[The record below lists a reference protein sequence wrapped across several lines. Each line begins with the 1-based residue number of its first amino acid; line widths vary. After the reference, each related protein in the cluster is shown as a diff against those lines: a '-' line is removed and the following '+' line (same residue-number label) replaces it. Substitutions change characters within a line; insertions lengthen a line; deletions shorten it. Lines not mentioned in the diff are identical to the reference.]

1 LFYINLASSNKKLGQ
16 NPVDMLTSHLF
27 LWLFVL
33 NGMTDTLMNPAKWM
47 ISLVIL
53 TVGIIG
59 FQYYQQ
65 YSLLLRVIAMLAVFG
80 GSLAILATTAQGQQ
94 ALTFIK
100 AARVE
105 ARKVVWPG
113 KQEVV
118 QSTLVVMVMVF
129 IVTLFLWLVDSILLF
144 IMTKVTG

>member
-1 LFYINLASSNKKLGQ
+1 
-16 NPVDMLTSHLF
+16 
-27 LWLFVL
+27 
-33 NGMTDTLMNPAKWM
+33 MNPAKWM
-47 ISLVIL
+47 ISLIVL
-53 TVGIIG
+53 AVGIIG

-80 GSLAILATTAQGQQ
+80 GSLAILASTAQGQQ

-129 IVTLFLWLVDSILLF
+129 IVTLFLWLVDSMLLF
-144 IMTKVTG
+144 ILTKVTG

>member
-1 LFYINLASSNKKLGQ
+1 
-16 NPVDMLTSHLF
+16 
-27 LWLFVL
+27 
-33 NGMTDTLMNPAKWM
+33 MNPAKWL
-47 ISLVIL
+47 ISLAIL
-53 TVGIIG
+53 AVGIIG

-65 YSLLLRVIAMLAVFG
+65 YSLLLRVVGMLAVFG
-80 GSLAILATTAQGQQ
+80 ATLAIVATTAQGQQ
-94 ALTFIK
+94 ALVFIK

-118 QSTLVVMVMVF
+118 QSTLIVMVMVF
-129 IVTLFLWLVDSILLF
+129 IAVLFLWLVDSILLF

>member
-1 LFYINLASSNKKLGQ
+1 MA
-16 NPVDMLTSHLF
+16 
-27 LWLFVL
+27 FVL
-33 NGMTDTLMNPAKWM
+33 IGMTDALMNPAKWL
-47 ISLVIL
+47 ISLAIL
-53 TVGIIG
+53 ATGIIG

-65 YSLLLRVIAMLAVFG
+65 FSLLLRVVAMLAVFG
-80 GSLAILATTAQGQQ
+80 VSLAVLATTAQGQQ

-129 IVTLFLWLVDSILLF
+129 IATIFLWLVDSILLF

>member
-1 LFYINLASSNKKLGQ
+1 
-16 NPVDMLTSHLF
+16 
-27 LWLFVL
+27 
-33 NGMTDTLMNPAKWM
+33 MNPAKWL
-47 ISLVIL
+47 ISLAIL
-53 TVGIIG
+53 GVGIIG

-80 GSLAILATTAQGQQ
+80 AAIAITSTTAQGQQ
-94 ALTFIK
+94 ALAFIK

-118 QSTLVVMVMVF
+118 QSTLIVMVMVF